1 MAVTGVKRRLHLE
14 SQTERRSSM
23 KIVIAVNGLVLCAVL
38 LGAVPSGSAPTAAS
52 GTQPYPS
59 VVLARAAGMTQQM
72 SAPAG
77 VAPTYQPHAGDEQL
91 RLSAAPGFVR
101 QLEAYQAGIDRMLAR
116 TP

>member
-1 MAVTGVKRRLHLE
+1 MTVAGVKRRLHLE
-14 SQTERRSSM
+14 SQTERKSSM
-23 KIVIAVNGLVLCAVL
+23 RILIAVTGLVLCAVL
-38 LGAVPSGSAPTAAS
+38 LGAVLSGSAPTAS
-52 GTQPYPS
+52 GTQTYPS
-59 VVLARAAGMTQQM
+59 VVLAQAAGMTQQM

-91 RLSAAPGFVR
+91 RLSADVGFVR

>member
-1 MAVTGVKRRLHLE
+1 
-14 SQTERRSSM
+14 M
-23 KIVIAVNGLVLCAVL
+23 KALILVSGLVLCAVL
-38 LGAVPSGSAPTAAS
+38 LGAGVSGTAPTAAS
-52 GTQPYPS
+52 GTQVYPTA
-59 VVLARAAGMTQQM
+59 VLAQAAGMTQQM

-91 RLSAAPGFVR
+91 RLSVDPRFVR